1 VNKTGLCSL
10 LIVKYFLISL
20 FQREV
25 LNNLCPLYANY
36 SVLSAYLLNE
46 QPFIILWFWKVNSC
60 LTLYFMQKKKLL
72 NVVAAGLFL
81 VALIW
86 WFAVPAIARTQPEV
100 SYTFLDLA
108 FGRTETLLGVLGVE
122 VIIFKF
128 SFLNF
133 LVLLL
138 LLAGVGLSVGRL
150 VVKSLEKNK
159 LLGFV
164 ILALGLVSVVLLALL
179 KNFAVMPNV
188 DEPAKA
194 LEAYKLT
201 GGAVVALVLA
211 GLGGVAGVAADL
223 LK

>member
-1 VNKTGLCSL
+1 
-10 LIVKYFLISL
+10 
-20 FQREV
+20 
-25 LNNLCPLYANY
+25 
-36 SVLSAYLLNE
+36 
-46 QPFIILWFWKVNSC
+46 
-60 LTLYFMQKKKLL
+60 MQKKKLL

-108 FGRTETLLGVLGVE
+108 FGRTETLLGVE

>member
-1 VNKTGLCSL
+1 
-10 LIVKYFLISL
+10 
-20 FQREV
+20 
-25 LNNLCPLYANY
+25 
-36 SVLSAYLLNE
+36 
-46 QPFIILWFWKVNSC
+46 
-60 LTLYFMQKKKLL
+60 MQKKKLL

-81 VALIW
+81 VALIL

-108 FGRTETLLGVLGVE
+108 FGRTETLLGVE

>member
-1 VNKTGLCSL
+1 
-10 LIVKYFLISL
+10 
-20 FQREV
+20 
-25 LNNLCPLYANY
+25 
-36 SVLSAYLLNE
+36 
-46 QPFIILWFWKVNSC
+46 
-60 LTLYFMQKKKLL
+60 MQKKKLL

-81 VALIW
+81 VALIL

-108 FGRTETLLGVLGVE
+108 FGRTETLLGVE
-122 VIIFKF
+122 VVIFKF

-211 GLGGVAGVAADL
+211 GLGGVAGVATDL

>member
-1 VNKTGLCSL
+1 
-10 LIVKYFLISL
+10 
-20 FQREV
+20 
-25 LNNLCPLYANY
+25 
-36 SVLSAYLLNE
+36 
-46 QPFIILWFWKVNSC
+46 
-60 LTLYFMQKKKLL
+60 MQKKKLL

-81 VALIW
+81 VALIL

-108 FGRTETLLGVLGVE
+108 FGRTETLLGVE

-150 VVKSLEKNK
+150 VVKSLEINK

>member
-1 VNKTGLCSL
+1 MNNRL
-10 LIVKYFLISL
+10 LFCDFGKLI
-20 FQREV
+20 
-25 LNNLCPLYANY
+25 
-36 SVLSAYLLNE
+36 
-46 QPFIILWFWKVNSC
+46 
-60 LTLYFMQKKKLL
+60 
-72 NVVAAGLFL
+72 
-81 VALIW
+81 VALIL

-108 FGRTETLLGVLGVE
+108 FGRTETLLGVE

>member
-1 VNKTGLCSL
+1 
-10 LIVKYFLISL
+10 
-20 FQREV
+20 
-25 LNNLCPLYANY
+25 
-36 SVLSAYLLNE
+36 
-46 QPFIILWFWKVNSC
+46 
-60 LTLYFMQKKKLL
+60 MQKKKLL

-81 VALIW
+81 VALIL

-108 FGRTETLLGVLGVE
+108 FGRTETLLGVEVIE
-122 VIIFKF
+122 VIILKF

-201 GGAVVALVLA
+201 GGAVIALVLA

>member
-1 VNKTGLCSL
+1 
-10 LIVKYFLISL
+10 
-20 FQREV
+20 
-25 LNNLCPLYANY
+25 
-36 SVLSAYLLNE
+36 
-46 QPFIILWFWKVNSC
+46 
-60 LTLYFMQKKKLL
+60 MQKKKLL

-81 VALIW
+81 VALIL

-108 FGRTETLLGVLGVE
+108 FGRTETLLGVE
-122 VIIFKF
+122 VVIFKF

-211 GLGGVAGVAADL
+211 GLGGVASVAADL

>member
-1 VNKTGLCSL
+1 
-10 LIVKYFLISL
+10 
-20 FQREV
+20 
-25 LNNLCPLYANY
+25 
-36 SVLSAYLLNE
+36 
-46 QPFIILWFWKVNSC
+46 
-60 LTLYFMQKKKLL
+60 MQKKKLL

-81 VALIW
+81 VALIL

-108 FGRTETLLGVLGVE
+108 FGRTETLLGIE

>member
-1 VNKTGLCSL
+1 MSK
-10 LIVKYFLISL
+10 
-20 FQREV
+20 
-25 LNNLCPLYANY
+25 
-36 SVLSAYLLNE
+36 
-46 QPFIILWFWKVNSC
+46 
-60 LTLYFMQKKKLL
+60 
-72 NVVAAGLFL
+72 
-81 VALIW
+81 
-86 WFAVPAIARTQPEV
+86 
-100 SYTFLDLA
+100 
-108 FGRTETLLGVLGVE
+108 
-122 VIIFKF
+122 KF

>member
-1 VNKTGLCSL
+1 
-10 LIVKYFLISL
+10 
-20 FQREV
+20 
-25 LNNLCPLYANY
+25 
-36 SVLSAYLLNE
+36 
-46 QPFIILWFWKVNSC
+46 
-60 LTLYFMQKKKLL
+60 MQKKKLL

-81 VALIW
+81 VALIL

-108 FGRTETLLGVLGVE
+108 FGRTETLLGVE

-150 VVKSLEKNK
+150 VVKSLEINK

-211 GLGGVAGVAADL
+211 GLGGVAGVATDL

>member
-1 VNKTGLCSL
+1 
-10 LIVKYFLISL
+10 
-20 FQREV
+20 
-25 LNNLCPLYANY
+25 
-36 SVLSAYLLNE
+36 
-46 QPFIILWFWKVNSC
+46 
-60 LTLYFMQKKKLL
+60 MQKKKLL

-81 VALIW
+81 VALIL

-108 FGRTETLLGVLGVE
+108 FGRTETLLGVE
-122 VIIFKF
+122 VVIFKF

>member
-1 VNKTGLCSL
+1 
-10 LIVKYFLISL
+10 
-20 FQREV
+20 
-25 LNNLCPLYANY
+25 
-36 SVLSAYLLNE
+36 
-46 QPFIILWFWKVNSC
+46 
-60 LTLYFMQKKKLL
+60 MQKKKLL

-81 VALIW
+81 VALIL

-108 FGRTETLLGVLGVE
+108 FGRTETLLGVE
-122 VIIFKF
+122 VVIFKF

-133 LVLLL
+133 LLLFL

>member
-1 VNKTGLCSL
+1 
-10 LIVKYFLISL
+10 
-20 FQREV
+20 
-25 LNNLCPLYANY
+25 
-36 SVLSAYLLNE
+36 
-46 QPFIILWFWKVNSC
+46 
-60 LTLYFMQKKKLL
+60 MQKKKLL

-81 VALIW
+81 VALIL

-108 FGRTETLLGVLGVE
+108 FGRTGTLLGVE